1 MDKLVYVYRLHYSYK
16 YLLHKILSASKFYG
30 ILYYVTVLVRGQ
42 QAYDLKVV
50 FKRPPETTSYV
61 EL

>member
-16 YLLHKILSASKFYG
+16 YLLHKILSTSNFYG
-30 ILYYVTVLVRGQ
+30 ILYYVTVLVRGLQ
-42 QAYDLKVV
+42 VYDLKVV